1 MFFLVCPQH
10 LVLVYHILLGY
21 AKKLML
27 QWGTDGDTT
36 IRVNLDNPVD
46 TPDGEAISLAMESIV
61 SANVLQDSKGNDAAL
76 VKSAVLRETTVTEEV
91 LF

>member
-1 MFFLVCPQH
+1 MSENKKTTT
-10 LVLVYHILLGY
+10 

-46 TPDGEAISLAMESIV
+46 TPDGEALSLIHI
-61 SANVLQDSKGNDAAL
+61 
-76 VKSAVLRETTVTEEV
+76 
-91 LF
+91 

>member
-1 MFFLVCPQH
+1 MSENTKTPT
-10 LVLVYHILLGY
+10 

-76 VKSAVLRETTVTEEV
+76 VKSAVLRETTVVEEV

>member
-1 MFFLVCPQH
+1 MSENKKTTT
-10 LVLVYHILLGY
+10 

-27 QWGTDGDTT
+27 QWGTDGDPT

-46 TPDGEAISLAMESIV
+46 TPDGEAISRAMESIV